1 MKRDEVLQRIR
12 AQGLIAIVRA
22 PDADPL
28 IPIAEALHAGG
39 VEVIEF
45 TLTVPGALEAL
56 PHARATL
63 PPQVVL
69 GVGTVLDAESARA
82 AILAGAQFIVT
93 PTLDERVI
101 RLCNRYGI
109 PVIPGA
115 FTPTEILRAWEWGG
129 DLIKV
134 FPASVAGL
142 EYCRAIHGPLPHIPL
157 VPVGGITLDN
167 AADYLRAGAV
177 AVGVGGNLVSSELI
191 RRRDWAALTQLAEA
205 FTQRITEARG
215 TRDA

>member
-134 FPASVAGL
+134 FPASVAGP